1 MELGLKNLFEMYG
14 KIMIK
19 DSRGISLAVCSAHF
33 SEAVFLKV
41 DYIVFFWDGDLEF
54 LCMSW

>member
-41 DYIVFFWDGDLEF
+41 DYIVFF
-54 LCMSW
+54 